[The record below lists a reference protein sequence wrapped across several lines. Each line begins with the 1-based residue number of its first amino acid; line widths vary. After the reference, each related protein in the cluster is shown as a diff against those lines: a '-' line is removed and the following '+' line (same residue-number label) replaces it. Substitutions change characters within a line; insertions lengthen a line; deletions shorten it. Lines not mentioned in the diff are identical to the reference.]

1 MKNYYDEL
9 EVSKTASKEVIEK
22 AYKVLAKKYHPDST
36 TGTDRAAAEERFKAI
51 SEAYNTLSDEFK
63 RKEYDKELEESSPNI
78 SYEEYEYVL
87 NKNKDLEDEIDYLHQ
102 KMNNA
107 TASSGSSSSTSSSSR
122 SGFGSKYF
130 GDTPRGYYNR
140 FTDSFVNPRDSAGS
154 SYTDRSEYRHHA
166 QPEDTEAYTNG
177 KKPKRTFYYSDSG
190 KPASA
195 FDYYV
200 YRIKTVGSNIFF
212 GILVLLVLLIVGRGI
227 LSLTLGNKKTNTT
240 NNTTQNTI
248 SNGYIVD
255 QPNTT
260 EPSQTNDMVNGTF
273 NPVQEILNFLNQK
286 ETKNENTKKEEPVQ
300 TTDEI

>member
-1 MKNYYDEL
+1 MKKNYYDEL
-9 EVSKTASKEVIEK
+9 EVSKMASKEVIEK

-36 TGTDRAAAEERFKAI
+36 TESDKAAAEERFKAI
-51 SEAYNTLSDEFK
+51 SEAYNTLSDDFK

-130 GDTPRGYYNR
+130 GDSPRGYYNR
-140 FTDSFVNPRDSAGS
+140 FTDSFVNPRASAGS
-154 SYTDRSEYRHHA
+154 SYTDRSDERYSYRNR
-166 QPEDTEAYTNG
+166 PEEDYTSG
-177 KKPKRTFYYSDSG
+177 KKPKRTFYYSDTG

-200 YRIKTVGSNIFF
+200 YRIKTVGSNFFF
-212 GILVLLVLLIVGRGI
+212 GLLVFVAFLLLIRGV
-227 LSLTLGNKKTNTT
+227 LTMTLGGNKKNDT
-240 NNTTQNTI
+240 NNTKRLN
-248 SNGYIVD
+248 
-255 QPNTT
+255 
-260 EPSQTNDMVNGTF
+260 TND
-273 NPVQEILNFLNQK
+273 
-286 ETKNENTKKEEPVQ
+286 
-300 TTDEI
+300 

>member
-1 MKNYYDEL
+1 MKKNYYDEL

-36 TGTDRAAAEERFKAI
+36 TESDRAAAEERFKAI
-51 SEAYNTLSDEFK
+51 SEAYNTLSDDFK

-107 TASSGSSSSTSSSSR
+107 TASSGSSAGSRTSSSYDSGSR

-130 GDTPRGYYNR
+130 GDSPRGYYNR
-140 FTDSFVNPRDSAGS
+140 FTDSFVNPRASAGS
-154 SYTDRSEYRHHA
+154 SYTDRSDERYAHRTR
-166 QPEDTEAYTNG
+166 PEDEYTNG
-177 KKPKRTFYYSDSG
+177 KNPKRTFYYSDTG

-200 YRIKTVGSNIFF
+200 YRIKTVGSNIFL
-212 GILVLLVLLIVGRGI
+212 GIFFFIAVILLLRGVLTM
-227 LSLTLGNKKTNTT
+227 TLGNKKNDANATQ
-240 NNTTQNTI
+240 NTTQTQQPEEYNPGYYDDDTDKELTNRALNS
-248 SNGYIVD
+248 SN
-255 QPNTT
+255 PL
-260 EPSQTNDMVNGTF
+260 
-273 NPVQEILNFLNQK
+273 QEIIDFFN
-286 ETKNENTKKEEPVQ
+286 KK
-300 TTDEI
+300 DSN